1 MIYFL
6 LYFFCEVLLTVEVA
20 SEIGGLM
27 MFAEIVGSAFIG
39 VLILFN
45 FRATLVSNIME
56 LKARRLDAN
65 GFYQRNLLSLLG
77 AIFLI
82 LPGVL
87 TDIIGILIQFSL
99 LVGLIINQFKPKSS
113 DQAQICGPGA
123 AGAPGRRVFCPG
135 LPGGGEI
142 GRASCRERV

>member
-6 LYFFCEVLLTVEVA
+6 LYLFCEVLLTVEVA
-20 SEIGGLM
+20 SRLGGLM
-27 MFAEIVGSAFIG
+27 MFAEIVMSAFIG
-39 VLILFN
+39 IGILFN
-45 FRATLVSNIME
+45 FRATLVTNIME
-56 LKARRLDAN
+56 LKERRLDAN

-99 LVGLIINQFKPKSS
+99 LVGLIINRFKPKYPPQNNPTYYSKDDNVIDAEIIS
-113 DQAQICGPGA
+113 DSPSL
-123 AGAPGRRVFCPG
+123 R
-135 LPGGGEI
+135 
-142 GRASCRERV
+142 